1 MKRFLFGLQEVL
13 ELRMFTLKSAEA
25 RLAEKSGACARIRLG
40 LEENA
45 MHTLAAAKER
55 FRMGDGAAEYR
66 AGELYSWR
74 LSAERERL
82 FKALALAEA
91 EREKARLVYVDASKS
106 KELVA
111 KLREREEKAYYK
123 ALMREETN
131 IMDDL
136 AAGAH
141 ARSMSQALETN

>member
-1 MKRFLFGLQEVL
+1 
-13 ELRMFTLKSAEA
+13 
-25 RLAEKSGACARIRLG
+25 
-40 LEENA
+40 
-45 MHTLAAAKER
+45 
-55 FRMGDGAAEYR
+55 
-66 AGELYSWR
+66 LYSWR

-82 FKALALAEA
+82 FKALAFAEA

-111 KLREREEKAYYK
+111 KLREREETAYYK

-141 ARSMSQALETN
+141 ARSVSQALETN

>member
-1 MKRFLFGLQEVL
+1 MKRFLFGLQDVL
-13 ELRMFTLKSAEA
+13 DLRMFTLKAAEA
-25 RLAEKSGACARIRLG
+25 RLAEKSGACARITLG

-45 MHTLAAAKER
+45 KATLAASMER
-55 FRMGDGAAEYR
+55 FKKGGGAAEYR

-82 FKALALAEA
+82 FKALAFAEA
-91 EREKARLVYVDASKS
+91 EREKARLAYVEANRS

-123 ALMREETN
+123 AVSREEINT
-131 IMDDL
+131 MDDL
-136 AAGAH
+136 AAGARVR
-141 ARSMSQALETN
+141 AMAQALDV